1 MTHTSD
7 DLIWDRWISLALMG
21 GVVSSLLS
29 IAVSDILFGLSILLW
44 VVHCWKRREL
54 SLKAPPFIAFLV
66 AFLAAVL
73 VAIAFSS
80 DVLISA
86 LYLRKFIKFLYV
98 LLIFTYLNRERVE
111 YALKAM
117 VMVLGISAV
126 YGILQYFWLLDI
138 NLVNRIDGF
147 MGHWMTFSGQLMLV
161 SVALGGYLL
170 FYQLPQTLAG
180 GQNETP
186 QEGGR
191 DQVRVG
197 LLSREV
203 LSLGGWSVLLALFLF
218 VLVLT
223 HTRSTWLGTIGG
235 LLLLLSVYRVR
246 WLLAG
251 ILILIAL
258 FFALPSGLKERFN
271 SSFDLTDTTT
281 RIRIELLLTG
291 KNMIVAHPWT
301 GLGPNMVSRRYQ
313 DYNETDEFPT
323 WIYQHLH
330 NNFLQI
336 AAEMGVITLLI
347 WVALWVRLF
356 WDFARFF
363 RDPASDRFLSCISM
377 SGIGVLVA
385 FLLAGLFEYNFG
397 DSEILILLLFFIT
410 IPYVVHGG
418 QEKGA

>member
-1 MTHTSD
+1 
-7 DLIWDRWISLALMG
+7 
-21 GVVSSLLS
+21 
-29 IAVSDILFGLSILLW
+29 
-44 VVHCWKRREL
+44 
-54 SLKAPPFIAFLV
+54 
-66 AFLAAVL
+66 
-73 VAIAFSS
+73 
-80 DVLISA
+80 
-86 LYLRKFIKFLYV
+86 
-98 LLIFTYLNRERVE
+98 
-111 YALKAM
+111 AM
-117 VMVLGISAV
+117 VMVLGISAG

-138 NLVNRIDGF
+138 NLINRIDGF

-170 FYQLPQTLAG
+170 FYQLPRTLAG
-180 GQNETP
+180 GQSGTS
-186 QEGGR
+186 QEAGKGEE
-191 DQVRVG
+191 RVG
-197 LLSREV
+197 WLSREV
-203 LSLGGWSVLLALFLF
+203 LSLGAWSVLLALFLF

-235 LLLLLSVYRVR
+235 LLLLLSVYRLR
-246 WLLAG
+246 WLLPG

-258 FFALPSGLKERFN
+258 FFVLPSGLKERFY
-271 SSFDLTDTTT
+271 SGFDTTDTTT
-281 RIRIELLLTG
+281 RIRLELLLTG
-291 KNMIVAHPWT
+291 KNIIVAHPWT
-301 GLGPNMVSRRYQ
+301 GLGPNMVSLRYQ
-313 DYNETDEFPT
+313 DYNGTDEFPT

-363 RDPASDRFLSCISM
+363 RDPASDRFLSCLAM

>member
-29 IAVSDILFGLSILLW
+29 IAVSDILFGISILLW
-44 VVHCWKRREL
+44 IVHCWKRRKL
-54 SLKAPPFIAFLV
+54 SLKVPPFIAFLA
-66 AFLAAVL
+66 AFVAAVL
-73 VAIAFSS
+73 IAVAFSS
-80 DVLISA
+80 DVLVSA
-86 LYLRKFIKFLYV
+86 AYLKKFIKLFYV

-117 VMVLGISAV
+117 AMVLGISAV

-170 FYQLPQTLAG
+170 FYRLPQTLAG
-180 GQNETP
+180 
-186 QEGGR
+186 EGEE
-191 DQVRVG
+191 RVG

-203 LSLGGWSVLLALFLF
+203 LSLGAWSVLLALFLF

-223 HTRSTWLGTIGG
+223 HTRSSWLGTVGG

-251 ILILIAL
+251 IFILIAL
-258 FFALPSGLKERFN
+258 FIVFPSGLKERFY

-291 KNMIVAHPWT
+291 RNMIVAHPWT

-336 AAEMGVITLLI
+336 AAEMGVMTLLI

-363 RDPASDRFLSCISM
+363 RDPASDRFSSCLAM

>member
-1 MTHTSD
+1 MTHTTD
-7 DLIWDRWISLALMG
+7 DLIWERWISLALMG

-29 IAVSDILFGLSILLW
+29 IAVSDILFGISILLW
-44 VVHCWKRREL
+44 LVHCWKRRKL
-54 SLKAPPFIAFLV
+54 SLKAPPFIAFLW

-73 VAIAFSS
+73 IAIVFSS

-86 LYLRKFIKFLYV
+86 LYLKKFIKFFYV
-98 LLIFTYLNRERVE
+98 FLIFTYLNRERVE

-117 VMVLGISAV
+117 VMVLGISAG

-180 GQNETP
+180 GQDGTS
-186 QEGGR
+186 QEAEKGERMGW
-191 DQVRVG
+191 
-197 LLSREV
+197 LSREV
-203 LSLGGWSVLLALFLF
+203 LSLGAGSVLLALLLF

-223 HTRSTWLGTIGG
+223 HTRSAWLGTMGG

-246 WLLAG
+246 WLLAA

-258 FFALPSGLKERFN
+258 FFALPSGLKERFY

-281 RIRIELLLTG
+281 RGRMELLLTA

-313 DYNETDEFPT
+313 DYNETDEFET
-323 WIYQHLH
+323 WLYQHLH

-363 RDPASDRFLSCISM
+363 RDPASDRFLSCLAM

>member
-1 MTHTSD
+1 MTHSSD
-7 DLIWDRWISLALMG
+7 DLIWNRWISLAVMG

-29 IAVSDILFGLSILLW
+29 IAVSDILFGISILLW
-44 VVHCWKRREL
+44 IVHCWKRRKL
-54 SLKAPPFIAFLV
+54 SLKVPPFIAFLA

-73 VAIAFSS
+73 IAVAFSS
-80 DVLISA
+80 DVLVSA
-86 LYLRKFIKFLYV
+86 AYLKKFIKFFYV

-117 VMVLGISAV
+117 AMVLGISAV
-126 YGILQYFWLLDI
+126 YGILQYFWLLEID
-138 NLVNRIDGF
+138 LVNRIDGF

-170 FYQLPQTLAG
+170 FYRLPQTLAG
-180 GQNETP
+180 
-186 QEGGR
+186 EGEH
-191 DQVRVG
+191 RVG

-203 LSLGGWSVLLALFLF
+203 LSLGAWSVLLALFLF

-223 HTRSTWLGTIGG
+223 HTRSSWLGTVGG

-246 WLLAG
+246 WFLAG

-258 FFALPSGLKERFN
+258 FVALPSGLKERVY
-271 SSFDLTDTTT
+271 SGLDLTDTTT
-281 RIRIELLLTG
+281 RGRIELLRTSR
-291 KNMIVAHPWT
+291 NMIVAHPWT
-301 GLGPNMVSRRYQ
+301 GVGPNMVSRRYQ
-313 DYNETDEFPT
+313 DYNETDEFET
-323 WIYQHLH
+323 WLYQHLH
-330 NNFLQI
+330 NNFLQV
-336 AAEMGVITLLI
+336 AAEMGVVTLLI

-356 WDFARFF
+356 WDFARFV
-363 RDPASDRFLSCISM
+363 RDPASDRFSSCLAM